1 VIDKNQKKE
10 EAKKQRNLW
19 PMSPVTR
26 IVESRKKY
34 NRQKDRKNKKLYD
47 FYYHESFTACAT
59 ICSIIVRNDQNEPD
73 VIDKMRSYARENF
86 RCVLFS
92 GVKISMKLKMFLIAY
107 CWWLY
112 RPLLLWLKRKDL
124 KNNR

>member
-1 VIDKNQKKE
+1 MCCTIGTMESYVQTAQKSDWKGLSTMTDKNKKKE

-47 FYYHESFTACAT
+47 
-59 ICSIIVRNDQNEPD
+59 
-73 VIDKMRSYARENF
+73 
-86 RCVLFS
+86 
-92 GVKISMKLKMFLIAY
+92 
-107 CWWLY
+107 
-112 RPLLLWLKRKDL
+112 
-124 KNNR
+124 

>member
-1 VIDKNQKKE
+1 MNVLDAIGHVYMKRVHTGQLKDFIATNVTKKISFIGGMDNNFALTVQKHDQKGLNTMTDKNKKKE

-47 FYYHESFTACAT
+47 
-59 ICSIIVRNDQNEPD
+59 
-73 VIDKMRSYARENF
+73 
-86 RCVLFS
+86 
-92 GVKISMKLKMFLIAY
+92 
-107 CWWLY
+107 
-112 RPLLLWLKRKDL
+112 
-124 KNNR
+124 